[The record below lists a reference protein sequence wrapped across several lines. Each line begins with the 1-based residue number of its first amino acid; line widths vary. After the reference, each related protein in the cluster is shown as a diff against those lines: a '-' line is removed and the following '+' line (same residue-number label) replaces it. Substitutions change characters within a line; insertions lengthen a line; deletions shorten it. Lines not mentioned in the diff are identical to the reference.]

1 MATSFLSPRVRAL
14 ANRNIKVGLLGSDAT
29 AARHAASK
37 LADSILGDDGPCRLI
52 AIEVSSAGKLAS
64 CVQSRAGVCALP
76 ACIETATKVMA
87 RKPRAVSAN
96 TSIALYHTVA
106 AARSTRR
113 GRLGGMHFAFEVN
126 RVNIRFTFL
135 YNIACRHCYNRSGSR
150 GRAHRIEL
158 ERMLG
163 IF

>member
-29 AARHAASK
+29 AARHAAS
-37 LADSILGDDGPCRLI
+37 ARAHSILGDDGPCRPI

-76 ACIETATKVMA
+76 ACIETATKVMV

-96 TSIALYHTVA
+96 TRIALYHTVA
-106 AARSTRR
+106 AARSTGR
-113 GRLGGMHFAFEVN
+113 GRPGKSSLMMPPAPPTPLQG
-126 RVNIRFTFL
+126 RVIGTL
-135 YNIACRHCYNRSGSR
+135 
-150 GRAHRIEL
+150 AHRSADHKHIEQL
-158 ERMLG
+158 FRHDSRSTM
-163 IF
+163 

>member
-1 MATSFLSPRVRAL
+1 
-14 ANRNIKVGLLGSDAT
+14 
-29 AARHAASK
+29 
-37 LADSILGDDGPCRLI
+37 
-52 AIEVSSAGKLAS
+52 
-64 CVQSRAGVCALP
+64 
-76 ACIETATKVMA
+76 
-87 RKPRAVSAN
+87 
-96 TSIALYHTVA
+96 
-106 AARSTRR
+106 
-113 GRLGGMHFAFEVN
+113 MHFAFEVN